1 MKPAGLA
8 ALIVLCFCVPVIAVA
23 QDNPAANTAVPAASA
38 TPPPASAP
46 EKKPEP
52 AYGLYE
58 VVTGDTV
65 RWIPYGMWDKPAV
78 RPMSEMLLTPAFEK
92 KLVSPYFEPIVMLRS
107 TYVTTRE
114 DSWVDERGRERSSTE
129 LRRTFFG
136 HREGFVLE
144 NMEIGVRGRVNN
156 VGIHY
161 GLLLEAVPREKDG
174 TKSEGDY
181 LKEVWVGWNKYSVF
195 DVKVGRIKVPISQAN
210 LKSTHDQPLVY
221 KPLLDTLLPKRL
233 IGASA
238 SLGDP
243 WGIARIHGGVFNTA
257 KEAHEQLFSTES
269 LMYAGRLELA
279 VDRIFDVA
287 GINTGRFFNMSL
299 GGSIAYSKNNY
310 DPRTEMRYLGLDAR
324 LDLYIFTME
333 GEVLFKDYY
342 GEGTQENN
350 AYRGM
355 GWHFDFTARVWPTVI
370 DLTFRIEE
378 ADNNNELVIDFADT
392 AGMAMDQNK
401 MWMTFGLMIHAARQ
415 FDLSFN
421 YVLRRE
427 AEGREFVNDM
437 FLGMAQFHL

>member
-1 MKPAGLA
+1 MRVGGIA
-8 ALIVLCFCVPVIAVA
+8 ALIPFLITIPVIALA
-23 QDNPAANTAVPAASA
+23 EDKPAVDPTAPAASPA
-38 TPPPASAP
+38 TPQAAAA
-46 EKKPEP
+46 EKKPDTP
-52 AYGLYE
+52 FGLYE
-58 VVTGDTV
+58 ALTAGTI
-65 RWIPYGMWDKPAV
+65 RWIPYDMWDKPAK
-78 RPMSEMLLTPAFEK
+78 RPMAEMLLTPAFEK
-92 KLVSPYFEPIVMLRS
+92 KYVSPYFEPMVMLR
-107 TYVTTRE
+107 TLYVTTLE

-144 NMEIGVRGRVNN
+144 NMEIGIKGRVNN

-161 GLLLEAVPREKDG
+161 GLVLEAVPREKDG

-238 SLGDP
+238 TLCDP
-243 WGIARIHGGVFNTA
+243 WGIAKLHGGVFNTA

-287 GINTGRFFNMSL
+287 GINTGRFFNLSL
-299 GGSIAYSKNNY
+299 GASIAYSKNNY
-310 DPRTEMRYLGLDAR
+310 DPRTEMRYLGLDAH

-342 GEGTQENN
+342 GEGTQEDN

-355 GWHFDFTARVWPTVI
+355 AWHFDFTARVWPTVM

-401 MWMTFGLMIHAARQ
+401 MWMSFGLMIHAARQ

-421 YVLRRE
+421 YVIRRE
-427 AEGREFVNDM
+427 AEGREFNNDM
-437 FLGMAQFHL
+437 FLGLAQFHL